1 MFSGNHNFIKVTPGF
16 FPSSENFECK
26 DCLLT
31 LHIYYES
38 FAMFYKDTNTSDKIN
53 LAELNNLPT
62 CHEVQIK
69 NLLE

>member
-1 MFSGNHNFIKVTPGF
+1 MFSGNHNFIEGKPGF
-16 FPSSENFECK
+16 HPTSKNFECK

-31 LHIYYES
+31 LNIYYDS
-38 FAMFYKDTNTSDKIN
+38 FALFYKDQNISKAISLD
-53 LAELNNLPT
+53 ELDNLPK